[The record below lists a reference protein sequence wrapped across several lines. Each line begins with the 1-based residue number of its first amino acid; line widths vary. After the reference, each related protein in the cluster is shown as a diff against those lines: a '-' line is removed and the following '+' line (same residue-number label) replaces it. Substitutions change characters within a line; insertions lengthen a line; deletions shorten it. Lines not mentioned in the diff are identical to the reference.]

1 MAQWVKNQPAKQEMQ
16 EARVLSLDG
25 EDPSE
30 EGMITHS
37 SFLTWRVPWTEKPG
51 RLQSMGITKSQT

>member
-30 EGMITHS
+30 EGMITNS

>member
-51 RLQSMGITKSQT
+51 RLQSTGITKSQT